1 MSCHDLTLHMQTIES
16 IIFFLADEVTVT
28 PTQIS
33 IPAITVEETEKH
45 KKNET
50 KPKIL
55 VGPSNT
61 TAFLGDRV
69 ELLCQVSG
77 KPKPRVT
84 WHSRRDG
91 KLPSVGQNFRIH
103 ANNSLIIRFAEKRDE
118 SNFHCTATN
127 TAGAAYSNPARLSV
141 EGICENL
148 ETYIWY
154 AFDLCFGFLFFFS

>member
-148 ETYIWY
+148 K
-154 AFDLCFGFLFFFS
+154 SRQS